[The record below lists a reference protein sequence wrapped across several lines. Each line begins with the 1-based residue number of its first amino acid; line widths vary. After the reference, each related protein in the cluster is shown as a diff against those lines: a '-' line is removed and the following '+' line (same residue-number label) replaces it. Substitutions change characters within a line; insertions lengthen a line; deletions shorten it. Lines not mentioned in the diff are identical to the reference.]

1 MTPVEGAAIIAA
13 GAAAATV
20 NTIVGSGSLI
30 TFPTLLAFG
39 YSPVVANVTNTV
51 GLIPG
56 SAAGTFGYR
65 RELEGQGRRGVR
77 LGIVAVAGGISGGLL
92 LLVLPPTSFE
102 RIVPF
107 LILLA
112 ALLVAIQPRLAAI
125 MARRRATGHSHEA
138 AVVLSVFLTAV
149 YGGYFGAAQGVI
161 MVALLGVFI
170 AEDLQRLNG
179 LKNLLGGLDNAVAGV
194 LFIFIAPVAWEA
206 VLLLALGAVFG
217 GMLGARVGRRLPPAV
232 LRAVIVV
239 VGTAVGLRLLFA

>member
-1 MTPVEGAAIIAA
+1 MTPLEAAALIAA
-13 GAAAATV
+13 GAAASTV

-39 YSPVVANVTNTV
+39 YPPVVANVTNTV

-65 RELEGQGRRGVR
+65 RELQGQERRGIR
-77 LGIVAVAGGISGGLL
+77 LGIIAVAGGISGGLL
-92 LLVLPPTSFE
+92 LLVLPATSFE
-102 RIVPF
+102 RVVPF

-125 MARRRATGHSHEA
+125 MARRRATGATHEP
-138 AVVLSVFLTAV
+138 AVWASVYLTAV

-161 MVALLGVFI
+161 MIALLGVFI
-170 AEDLQRLNG
+170 AEPLQRLNG

-194 LFIFIAPVAWEA
+194 LFILIAPVAWEA
-206 VLLLALGAVFG
+206 VLLLAVGAVFG
-217 GMLGARVGRRLPPAV
+217 GMLGARIGRRLPSVV
-232 LRAVIVV
+232 LRTIIVV
-239 VGTAVGLRLLFA
+239 VGTAVGLRLLVA